1 MELHEVDKSFHNHD
15 QCYTSNRQT
24 FDITFVNLSSC
35 QKFTF
40 YFQKFFAPIPL
51 PTLRS
56 MDEQPNQSLQSF
68 FVQFRIVQ
76 HFSQQLTV
84 VEDNLIELSDFFEE
98 EGIRQPTD
106 LIEHMRAEVRQL
118 RVHLDFVSSLKLLQA
133 CRLLQQHLQRHG
145 RLPLFDLNFG

>member
-1 MELHEVDKSFHNHD
+1 
-15 QCYTSNRQT
+15 
-24 FDITFVNLSSC
+24 
-35 QKFTF
+35 
-40 YFQKFFAPIPL
+40 
-51 PTLRS
+51 
-56 MDEQPNQSLQSF
+56 MDVQPNRSLQSF

-76 HFSQQLTV
+76 HFSQQLNV

-118 RVHLDFVSSLKLLQA
+118 RVHLDFISSLRLLQA
-133 CRLLQQHLQRHG
+133 CRQLQQHLQRHG

>member
-1 MELHEVDKSFHNHD
+1 MKLTSLFTTC
-15 QCYTSNRQT
+15 QCYTSNCQT
-24 FDITFVNLSSC
+24 FDITFVNLSHVIEVHILLSSI
-35 QKFTF
+35 
-40 YFQKFFAPIPL
+40 FFRPNTS

-56 MDEQPNQSLQSF
+56 MDVQPNRSLQSF

-106 LIEHMRAEVRQL
+106 LIEHMRAKVRQL
-118 RVHLDFVSSLKLLQA
+118 RVHLDFISSLKLLQA

-145 RLPLFDLNFG
+145 RLPLFDFNFA